1 MTFEAEW
8 TRCAP
13 WLQAA
18 LDRAGEGYTLADAL
32 REVTAH
38 RATFWPGPDAAL
50 ITERWNGPYGSEA
63 NIWLAGGSLK
73 GLLAIEP
80 ILARTLTEAGFAAI
94 SIIGR
99 KGWARVLKP
108 LGWSLTGDELRKVL
122 A

>member
-8 TRCAP
+8 ARCSP

-18 LDRAGEGYTLADAL
+18 LDRAGEGYTLSDAL
-32 REVTAH
+32 REVMAQ

-50 ITERWNGPYGSEA
+50 ITERWNGPHGPEA
-63 NIWLAGGSLK
+63 NIWLAGGALK
-73 GLLAIEP
+73 GLVALDP
-80 ILARTLTEAGFAAI
+80 ILVRNLKEAGFTAI

-108 LGWSLTGDELRKVL
+108 LGYVLTGDELRKVL